1 MFTNHKQ
8 RIYLNCLT
16 FFLLFLGQKALLRY
30 EPPWE
35 DQQTLVV
42 TTKGNK
48 MKKISEKKRNILKLQ
63 EHSALL
69 KASQWGDECKS
80 LSMIMDS
87 TAASIEPVTEKLV
100 SILES
105 VNTTFLD
112 VQVSEEEAE
121 KKIRMSKL
129 INVLTAS
136 AKLLL
141 EDKAL
146 SKMIVEAG
154 RKLRRQPSRPTIGNM
169 GGYGG
174 YQGNMGSGFQGNM
187 GSGYEGNMGGVE
199 GNMGGFEEYMGEGQQ
214 GNNGKGPQGNN
225 GKGPQGNNGKGPQE
239 NNNGKGSQGNNGKGS
254 QENNGQGPQ
263 GNNGNQPQG
272 NNGRGPQGNNGNLPQ
287 GNNGREP
294 QGNNGNRPQG
304 NNGNGPQGN
313 NGNRPQGNMGGGPQ
327 GNMGGGPQG
336 NMGGG
341 TQGNNGTGPRG
352 NMGGGAQGNM
362 GNISQ
367 GNIRGAPRPQG
378 SMGGPDINI
387 NIPTVQSI
395 EFGGQGINFNPA
407 INNISID
414 DIPLEALV
422 DPENIEEMSEST
434 IDSFLDQLSSLGSM
448 TDSFD
453 FGSSFNDANMNWSRK
468 KRSAENDDDDVDEDD
483 DDEYEEEE
491 EDEEYKEDDE
501 NYKDGKGNKTKK
513 RQSEGKNKKEKN
525 KKMSVQGALQMMMMM
540 AEDKRAPAIVKD
552 ISLFLREMIFSPDS
566 ESTSR
571 IGSKIPDKLKGE
583 MREVVMMLLKEQM
596 PLEVLS
602 LEAKM
607 ISEMGKSFMKIM
619 LHSMLPITKDDV
631 KAIFDKTSKVMKNK
645 TNSEE
650 DSEKKKVWEL
660 VSKIYETTVNNDKV
674 QSDLEKVLKRVQGM
688 SLIIFNSL

>member
-1 MFTNHKQ
+1 
-8 RIYLNCLT
+8 
-16 FFLLFLGQKALLRY
+16 
-30 EPPWE
+30 
-35 DQQTLVV
+35 
-42 TTKGNK
+42 

-121 KKIRMSKL
+121 NKIRMSKL

-239 NNNGKGSQGNNGKGS
+239 NNNGKGSQGNNGKGPQGNNEKGPQENNNGKGSQGNNGKGS

-272 NNGRGPQGNNGNLPQ
+272 NNGRGPQGNNGN
-287 GNNGREP
+287 
-294 QGNNGNRPQG
+294 
-304 NNGNGPQGN
+304 GPQGN
-313 NGNRPQGNMGGGPQ
+313 NGNRPQ

-387 NIPTVQSI
+387 NISTVQSI

-619 LHSMLPITKDDV
+619 HSMLPITKDDV